1 MSEKRAP
8 EEAYCCD
15 DTPVEAPSFIHAHIT
30 GVGIEEEEEAESH
43 DSAMPDPSTTM
54 LLPVM
59 VGVCGVTATPVTYA
73 SKLLLTV

>member
-1 MSEKRAP
+1 MSEKMAP

-15 DTPVEAPSFIHAHIT
+15 DTPVEGPSFIHAHTT
-30 GVGIEEEEEAESH
+30 GIGIEEEAESH

-73 SKLLLTV
+73 SELLPTG